1 MTKKDKFIQMVD
13 SLISANK
20 NVVLETE
27 ALEYFT
33 ALKMTSETDKP
44 QFTENGKAILVYMRE
59 NAETYNNCYTAK
71 SLGELLDMTSRTVSG
86 AMRKLVTDGY
96 VEKIGN
102 SPVVYS
108 VTQMGREVE

>member
-13 SLISANK
+13 SLISNNK
-20 NVVLETE
+20 NIMLDAE

-44 QFTENGKAILVYMRE
+44 QFTENGRTILLYMRE
-59 NAETYNNCYTAK
+59 NADTYNNCYTAK

-108 VTQMGREVE
+108 VTQSGREVE

>member
-1 MTKKDKFIQMVD
+1 MTKKDKFIKMV
-13 SLISANK
+13 
-20 NVVLETE
+20 E
-27 ALEYFT
+27 ALMSLLDVEDLDKDAVEYFT
-33 ALKMTSETDKP
+33 ALKMTTETDKP
-44 QFTENGKAILVYMRE
+44 QFTENGRIILLYMRE

-71 SLGELLDMTSRTVSG
+71 SLGEMLDMTSRTVSG

-108 VTQMGREVE
+108 VTQAGREVE

>member
-1 MTKKDKFIQMVD
+1 MSKKDRFIKMVD
-13 SLISANK
+13 ELLKSVDVNEMDQDAM
-20 NVVLETE
+20 
-27 ALEYFT
+27 EYFT

-44 QFTENGKAILVYMRE
+44 QFTENGRAILVYMRE
-59 NAETYNNCYTAK
+59 NAEVYNNCYTAK

-96 VEKIGN
+96 VEKIGS

-108 VTQMGREVE
+108 VTQAGREVE

>member
-1 MTKKDKFIQMVD
+1 MSKKDKFIKMVD
-13 SLISANK
+13 ELLS
-20 NVVLETE
+20 NVDVSELDKE
-27 ALEYFT
+27 AVEYFT

-44 QFTENGKAILVYMRE
+44 QFTENGRTILLYMRD
-59 NAETYNNCYTAK
+59 NADTYNNCFTAK

-96 VEKIGN
+96 VEKIGT

-108 VTQMGREVE
+108 VTQAGREVE